1 MDSDRA
7 SAKRVEELIPQLA
20 IGTPEQAAADLTAV
34 ANRAVI
40 ELHKLA
46 RQEANARRGAPDWG
60 KWARL
65 ANAARSGVLQIAAV
79 RDSIKGLNTEDKGPA
94 N

>member
-1 MDSDRA
+1 M
-7 SAKRVEELIPQLA
+7 AKERPTADRVEDLIKELAGGPPAQA
-20 IGTPEQAAADLTAV
+20 IVDLTAV

-46 RQEANARRGAPDWG
+46 RQEANQRRGEPDWG
-60 KWARL
+60 KWARV

-79 RDSIKGLNTEDKGPA
+79 RDSVKTL
-94 N
+94 

>member
-1 MDSDRA
+1 MENNRPALDQVEKLVRELA
-7 SAKRVEELIPQLA
+7 SGPP
-20 IGTPEQAAADLTAV
+20 GQAVVDLTAV

-46 RQEANARRGAPDWG
+46 RQEANQRRGEPDWG

-79 RDSIKGLNTEDKGPA
+79 RDSIKA
-94 N
+94 I

>member
-1 MDSDRA
+1 MDGDRA
-7 SAKRVEELIPQLA
+7 SAERIEELVRQLA
-20 IGTPEQAAADLTAV
+20 NQAPEQAVVELTSV

-40 ELHKLA
+40 ELHKVA

-65 ANAARSGVLQIAAV
+65 ANAVRSGVLQLAAI
-79 RDSIKGLNTEDKGPA
+79 RDSIKGLR
-94 N
+94 

>member
-1 MDSDRA
+1 MENDRP

-20 IGTPEQAAADLTAV
+20 GGPPEQAIADLTAV

-46 RQEANARRGAPDWG
+46 RQEANSRRGEPDWG
-60 KWARL
+60 KWARI

-79 RDSIKGLNTEDKGPA
+79 RDSIKGL
-94 N
+94 

>member
-1 MDSDRA
+1 MESERPAVD
-7 SAKRVEELIPQLA
+7 RVEQLIRDLGSGP
-20 IGTPEQAAADLTAV
+20 PEQAVVDLTAV

-46 RQEANARRGAPDWG
+46 RQEANQRRGEPDWG

-79 RDSIKGLNTEDKGPA
+79 RDSVKAMSTKSS
-94 N
+94 